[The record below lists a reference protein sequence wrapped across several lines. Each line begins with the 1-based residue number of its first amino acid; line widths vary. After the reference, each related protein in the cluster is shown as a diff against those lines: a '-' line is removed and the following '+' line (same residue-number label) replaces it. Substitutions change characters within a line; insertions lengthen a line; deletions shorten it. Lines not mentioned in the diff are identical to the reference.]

1 MYSTYTTSPEREGKT
16 TEVIGNKMLDQRINT
31 KTKLF
36 IKREVEG
43 ENKFM

>member
-1 MYSTYTTSPEREGKT
+1 MYSTYPTREGKT

-31 KTKLF
+31 ETKLF